1 MNQSFSFHV
10 EYHRFLD
17 PEGVPE
23 GDLPPLAEDAEALH
37 ALYQNMVFTRLY
49 DERAIA
55 LQRTGQIGTF
65 ASSLGQEA
73 IGAGVGHAMR
83 PEDII
88 LPSFRENGALLL
100 RRFRVRDLLLYW
112 GGDERGM
119 ANPELGEDF
128 PICVPI
134 STHTTQATGVAFAIK
149 YRKQPRVVV
158 CLLGD
163 GGTSKGDF
171 YEAINLAG
179 AWNLPLVF
187 VINNNQWAISVPRS
201 LQSRSETLA
210 QKAIAAGIPGIQIDG
225 NDPIAVRHYV
235 AEAVEKARGGGGPTL
250 IEAVSYRLCHHTT
263 ADDATRYRS
272 EAELETQRK
281 LDPVPRLK
289 KFMQSRQLWSEEQEQ
304 RLIGEC
310 REEIE
315 QEVRLYLDSAPP
327 KPESMFDSL
336 YAELPQELRQ
346 QRQSLLGKENGHD

>member
-1 MNQSFSFHV
+1 MNQTTTFSV
-10 EYHRFLD
+10 EYHRFLRPD
-17 PEGVPE
+17 GEPE
-23 GDLPPLAEDAEALH
+23 GDLPALAEDTEALH
-37 ALYQNMVFTRLY
+37 SLYRNMVFTRLY

-73 IGAGVGHAMR
+73 IGAGVGHAMQ

-88 LPSFRENGALLL
+88 IPSFRENGALLF

-119 ANPELGEDF
+119 ANPDLGDDF

-134 STHTTQATGVAFAIK
+134 STHTTQAAGVAFAIK

-201 LQSRSETLA
+201 LQTKSETLA

-225 NDPIAVRHYV
+225 NDPIAMRHYA
-235 AEAVEKARGGGGPTL
+235 AEAIEKARNGGGPTL
-250 IEAVSYRLCHHTT
+250 IEAISYRLCHHTT

-272 EAELETQRK
+272 DEELEAHRK

-289 KFMQSRQLWSEEQEQ
+289 QFMETRRLWSDQQETA
-304 RLIGEC
+304 LIRDC
-310 REEIE
+310 KAEIE
-315 QEVRLYLDSAPP
+315 QEVRHYLDSAPP

-336 YAELPQELRQ
+336 YAVLPQELYQ
-346 QRQSLLGKENGHD
+346 QRQSLLGKESSND

>member
-1 MNQSFSFHV
+1 MNQSFSFDI

-17 PEGVPE
+17 PDGAPD
-23 GDLPPLAEDAEALH
+23 GDLPPLAEDTEALH

-88 LPSFRENGALLL
+88 IPSFRENGALLF

-119 ANPELGEDF
+119 ANPDLGDDF

-149 YRKQPRVVV
+149 YRRQPRVVV

-201 LQSRSETLA
+201 LQSKAETLA

-225 NDPIAVRHYV
+225 NDPLAVRHYV
-235 AEAVEKARGGGGPTL
+235 AEAIEKARDGGGPSL
-250 IEAVSYRLCHHTT
+250 IEAISYRLCHHTT
-263 ADDATRYRS
+263 ADDASRYRS
-272 EAELETQRK
+272 EAELEAYRK
-281 LDPVPRLK
+281 YDPVPRLK
-289 KFMQSRQLWSEEQEQ
+289 KFMERRQLWSEEQET
-304 RLIGEC
+304 RLIRDCKEAL
-310 REEIE
+310 E
-315 QEVRLYLDSAPP
+315 QEVRYYLDSAPP

-336 YAELPQELRQ
+336 YAELPLELHA
-346 QRQSLLGKENGHD
+346 QRQSLLGKESSHE